1 MAAPVSAPAA
11 APAAAPIEAPRT
23 RPVAAPPMIAPVTAP
38 HAAPWPTEVSQEV
51 RKRQV
56 SEMPETIMRV
66 FVLIKLV
73 LPNELIN
80 RPRAE
85 LLRSKSAQSA
95 LATCYPVWISSDL
108 RPYKNFVNLDIN
120 DQSAVCDFR
129 AVVLLMRRIRA
140 DNKSRLLMRISLGGR
155 VPAARRRIFFFSV
168 CFRDRR
174 CFDHGM
180 ALTYA
185 RVDALRVQSC
195 AEHKKGNRDCRDDF
209 QRFRF
214 HRFVL
219 RKISQ
224 PATQT
229 DVCGGKFKKDL
240 RSCVAIR
247 AAFSSLLS

>member
-23 RPVAAPPMIAPVTAP
+23 RPVAAPPMIAPVAAP
-38 HAAPWPTEVSQEV
+38 HAAPWPTGVSQEV

-66 FVLIKLV
+66 LVLIKLV
-73 LPNELIN
+73 LPSELIN

-108 RPYKNFVNLDIN
+108 RPYKNFVNFDIN

-140 DNKSRLLMRISLGGR
+140 HNNSRRIMRISLTGG
-155 VPAARRRIFFFSV
+155 VTPSLRRILFFSL
-168 CFRDRR
+168 CFGDRR
-174 CFDHGM
+174 SWGRPMVNPFM
-180 ALTYA
+180 RYTAYA
-185 RVDALRVQSC
+185 RVRALRVKRC
-195 AEHKKGNRDCRDDF
+195 AEHKKPNR
-209 QRFRF
+209 
-214 HRFVL
+214 
-219 RKISQ
+219 
-224 PATQT
+224 
-229 DVCGGKFKKDL
+229 
-240 RSCVAIR
+240 
-247 AAFSSLLS
+247 